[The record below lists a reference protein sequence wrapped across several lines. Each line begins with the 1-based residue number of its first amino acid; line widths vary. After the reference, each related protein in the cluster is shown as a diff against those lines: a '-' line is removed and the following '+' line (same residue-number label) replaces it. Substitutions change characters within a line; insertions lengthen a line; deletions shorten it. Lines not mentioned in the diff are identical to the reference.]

1 MREEILNLLAIQQG
15 EYISGESISQ
25 SLNIS
30 RAAVWK
36 QIQGLKEAGYE
47 IEAQTKK
54 GYCLVKVPMSLDE
67 WALKQELKTAYLG
80 KSLRLFE
87 ELPSTNDWCKDW
99 ARQGGEAGTV
109 VIAKRQTVGR
119 GRMQRAWESP
129 AGGLWMSV
137 LLKPKLN
144 LADAAKL
151 TLSTGVALTRAL
163 HTLYGLEAGIKWPND
178 LVYQGKKIAG
188 ILGEVVGEW
197 NSVQTIILGIG
208 VNANFEIKDLSPELP
223 ADTLLTILG
232 HNINLNRLA
241 AEILFELE
249 HEVQALEQGDVAGL
263 KERWTTYAIGIGY
276 TVEIERA
283 GETFTGIFRGINE
296 SGELVLDHDGRESAF
311 SSGEVRLRYHSGQYS
326 L

>member
-1 MREEILNLLAIQQG
+1 MREEILNLLGNQQG
-15 EYISGESISQ
+15 EYVSGESISH

-54 GYCLVKVPMSLDE
+54 GYCLVKAPASLDE
-67 WALKQELKTAYLG
+67 WALKQELKTGYLG
-80 KSLRLFE
+80 KTLRLFE
-87 ELPSTNDWCKDW
+87 ELPSTNDWCKDLV
-99 ARQGGEAGTV
+99 RQGEESGTV

-119 GRMQRAWESP
+119 GRMQRAWQSP
-129 AGGLWMSV
+129 TGGLWMSV

-151 TLSTGVALTRAL
+151 TLSTGVALARAI

-197 NSVQTIILGIG
+197 NSVQTLILGIG
-208 VNANFEIKDLSPELP
+208 VNADFEIQDLSPELP
-223 ADTLLTILG
+223 ATTLRTILG
-232 HNINLNRLA
+232 HEINLNQLA
-241 AEILFELE
+241 AEILRQLE

-263 KERWTTYAIGIGY
+263 KERWTTCAVGIGHA
-276 TVEIERA
+276 VEIERA
-283 GETFTGIFRGINE
+283 GEKFAGVFHGINE
-296 SGELVLDHDGRESAF
+296 NGELILDYDGREQAF
-311 SSGEVRLRYHSGQYS
+311 SSGEVRLRYNAGQYS
-326 L
+326 P